1 MSKMPLSYQAQL
13 DLFKS
18 RGLIVNNEPF
28 ALHCLAH
35 HNYYRLSAYRFPF
48 TVQGDPDSFLP
59 DTTFEQIW
67 QLYDFDRGLRKLII
81 EACKRVEISV
91 RSRWAYEIGHQLGPQ
106 AYEDACNFPKFK
118 GHAKT
123 MQKLDEEMSRSHELF
138 VQHYQQKYNTTRP
151 EVWVAIEVA
160 SFGTISKLLKHTAPP
175 RLRQDIADTYR
186 LDEKTLCSLFHH
198 LSILRNTAA
207 HHSRIWN
214 RKFTFLL
221 QLPKKK
227 PAGLYPNFHES
238 PSDHGTRTRKL
249 YNSLVLL
256 IHCLQIIEPRGDWP
270 QRLITHLKTLPTN
283 LIPDMGFPTDW
294 QTRPIWQQIP
304 TT

>member
-18 RGLIVNNEPF
+18 RGLIVNNEAF

-106 AYEDACNFPKFK
+106 AYEDARNFPKFR

-138 VQHYQQKYNTTRP
+138 VQHYQKKYNTTRP
-151 EVWVAIEVA
+151 EVWVTIEVA

-207 HHSRIWN
+207 QHSRTPQPN
-214 RKFTFLL
+214 LEPKVHLFTPAPQEKASRALS
-221 QLPKKK
+221 QLPRITKRSRNTHPQALQFTRAPHPL
-227 PAGLYPNFHES
+227 PANHRT
-238 PSDHGTRTRKL
+238 TR
-249 YNSLVLL
+249 
-256 IHCLQIIEPRGDWP
+256 
-270 QRLITHLKTLPTN
+270 
-283 LIPDMGFPTDW
+283 
-294 QTRPIWQQIP
+294 
-304 TT
+304 

>member
-1 MSKMPLSYQAQL
+1 MSKTPLDYQAQL
-13 DLFKS
+13 DLLKA
-18 RGLIVNNEPF
+18 RGLVVNDEPF

-48 TVQGDPDSFLP
+48 TVQGDPDTFLP

-106 AYEDACNFPKFK
+106 AYEDASHFPKFK
-118 GHAKT
+118 SHAQT
-123 MQKLDEEMSRSHELF
+123 MQKLDEEISRSHELF

-151 EVWVAIEVA
+151 EVWVVVEVA
-160 SFGTISKLLKHTAPP
+160 SFGTISKLLKFTDPP
-175 RLRQDIADTYR
+175 RLRQDIADSYQI
-186 LDEKTLCSLFHH
+186 DEKTLCSLFHH

-214 RKFTFLL
+214 RKFTFMV

-227 PAGLYPNFHES
+227 PAGLYPNFYDDPAHQTGKS
-238 PSDHGTRTRKL
+238 RKL

-270 QRLITHLKTLPTN
+270 QRLVAHLQTLPAN
-283 LIPDMGFPTDW
+283 LIPDMGFPADW
-294 QTRPIWQQIP
+294 QTRPIWKSI
-304 TT
+304 